1 MSRLII
7 NNDLWMNINLYV
19 YINIINM
26 NMNTFLFMKKE
37 NISLLFAG

>member
-7 NNDLWMNINLYV
+7 NNDLWMHINIYI

-26 NMNTFLFMKKE
+26 NTFSFMKKT
-37 NISLLFAG
+37 ISLLFAG